1 MWFAAAVGS
10 AVLFGLAGWWMKV
23 SQMQSGSSAFL
34 LLGLYISGTFG
45 FGIHAAMQ
53 HTLVSSLSDPRVW
66 IAGLLI
72 GAGSALGNALFMKAL
87 EWGPA
92 SLTSPLT
99 NMNILLV
106 VALGTFVYGE
116 ALSVTELGGIIL
128 LLLAIVLVSIR
139 GKTKETRIKPRW
151 YFYIGVSIVLFAV
164 RNGGLKVT
172 GDLGL
177 ESAPILFAA
186 YGLSV
191 LWFAAASQR
200 EWSSQTSLGG
210 LPAAARAGTAAIM
223 RRSLRSLSIGM
234 KWGLVAGLFSY
245 GGLQLYAIALETG
258 RANIAGP
265 IFAANS
271 LVVAAGAILLYRERL
286 NVYQTVAFA
295 LTIAGLVLIR
305 M

>member
-23 SQMQSGSSAFL
+23 SQMQSGSSAYL
-34 LLGLYISGTFG
+34 LLGLYISGTCG
-45 FGIHAAMQ
+45 FGIHAALE
-53 HTLVSSLSDPRVW
+53 HTLLPSLADPRVW
-66 IAGLLI
+66 LAGLLI

-99 NMNILLV
+99 NMNIILV
-106 VALGTFVYGE
+106 IALGTFGYNE
-116 ALSVTELGGIIL
+116 QLSKTELGGVL
-128 LLLAIVLVSIR
+128 LLLSAVVLVSMR
-139 GKTKETRIKPRW
+139 GKEKAFRIAPRW
-151 YFYIGVSIVLFAV
+151 YFYVGISILLFAI

-177 ESAPILFAA
+177 GSAPILFVA
-186 YGLSV
+186 YSLSIV
-191 LWFAAASQR
+191 WFAVAARQERTRRS
-200 EWSSQTSLGG
+200 SLGS
-210 LPAAARAGTAAIM
+210 LRAGHEVVSGLM
-223 RRSLRSLSIGM
+223 QKSLRAASIGM
-234 KWGLVAGLFSY
+234 KWGLIAGLFSY

-271 LVVAAGAILLYRERL
+271 LVVAAGSIILYRERL
-286 NVYQTVAFA
+286 NGYQWTAFV

-305 M
+305 L

>member
-23 SQMQSGSSAFL
+23 SQMQSGSSAYL
-34 LLGLYISGTFG
+34 LLGLYISGTCG
-45 FGIHAAMQ
+45 FGIHAAVE
-53 HTLVSSLSDPRVW
+53 HTLLPSLADPRVW
-66 IAGLLI
+66 FAGLLI

-99 NMNILLV
+99 NMNIILV
-106 VALGTFVYGE
+106 IALGTFGYNE
-116 ALSVTELGGIIL
+116 QLSNTELGGVLL
-128 LLLAIVLVSIR
+128 LLLAVVLVSMR
-139 GKTKETRIKPRW
+139 GKEEAFRIAPRW
-151 YFYIGVSIVLFAV
+151 YFYVGISILLFAI

-172 GDLGL
+172 GDLEL
-177 ESAPILFAA
+177 SSAPVLFVA
-186 YGLSV
+186 YSLSIV
-191 LWFAAASQR
+191 WFALVARQERSR
-200 EWSSQTSLGG
+200 RTSLGSF
-210 LPAAARAGTAAIM
+210 RAGAEEGSRLM
-223 RRSLRSLSIGM
+223 QKSLRSASIGM

-271 LVVAAGAILLYRERL
+271 LVVAAGSIILYRERL
-286 NVYQTVAFA
+286 NTYQWIAFA

-305 M
+305 L